1 MPGPEEITC
10 RLEQVG
16 IDYCIVGGLASIA
29 YGRPRLTLDADLVV
43 GLEPLEVGRLIA
55 AFPEDEFYLPPAE
68 VLQTELQRDA
78 RGHFNII
85 HQHSALRA
93 DCYLPGR
100 SELALWELV
109 HRQRMPLGS
118 GESWFAPPES
128 VIIHKLVFH
137 REGGSDKHLDDIRGM
152 LSAGTPIAR
161 TYEPSGIHTD
171 SKWHCLAPILSQVLI
186 DDAKPWHTSPPWA
199 SRCVNS

>member
-1 MPGPEEITC
+1 MPGPEEITR
-10 RLEQVG
+10 RLEQAG

-43 GLEPLEVGRLIA
+43 AANPALIASLIA
-55 AFPEDEFYLPPAE
+55 AFPAADFYLPPAE
-68 VLQTELQRDA
+68 VLQAEAQRDS

-100 SELALWELV
+100 SELARWELA
-109 HRQRMPLGS
+109 HRQRLPLGS
-118 GESWFAPPES
+118 GQAWFAPPES

-137 REGGSDKHLDDIRGM
+137 REGGSEKHLEDIRGI
-152 LSAGTPIAR
+152 LIGTKVDRKIIADWIDRLGLAESWSAAT
-161 TYEPSGIHTD
+161 SGL
-171 SKWHCLAPILSQVLI
+171 CPLAAGPT
-186 DDAKPWHTSPPWA
+186 A
-199 SRCVNS
+199 

>member
-1 MPGPEEITC
+1 MPGPEEITR
-10 RLEQVG
+10 RLEQAG

-43 GLEPLEVGRLIA
+43 AVDPGEIASLIE
-55 AFPEDEFYLPPAE
+55 AFPAVDFYLPPAE
-68 VLQTELQRDA
+68 VLHAEAQRDS

-100 SELALWELV
+100 SELARWELA
-109 HRQRMPLGS
+109 HRQRLPLGS
-118 GESWFAPPES
+118 GQAWFAPPES

-137 REGGSDKHLDDIRGM
+137 REGGSEKHLEDIRGI
-152 LSAGTPIAR
+152 LVGTHVDRKIIADWIEQLGLAESWSAAT
-161 TYEPSGIHTD
+161 SG
-171 SKWHCLAPILSQVLI
+171 L
-186 DDAKPWHTSPPWA
+186 
-199 SRCVNS
+199 

>member
-1 MPGPEEITC
+1 MPGPEEITR
-10 RLEQVG
+10 RLEQAG

-43 GLEPLEVGRLIA
+43 AANPARIASLIA
-55 AFPEDEFYLPPAE
+55 AFPAADFYLPPAE
-68 VLQTELQRDA
+68 VLQAEAQRDS

-100 SELALWELV
+100 SELARWELA
-109 HRQRMPLGS
+109 HRQRLPLGS
-118 GESWFAPPES
+118 GQAWFAPPES

-137 REGGSDKHLDDIRGM
+137 REGGSEKHLEDIRGI
-152 LSAGTPIAR
+152 LIGTKVDRKIIADWIDRLGLAESWSAAT
-161 TYEPSGIHTD
+161 SG
-171 SKWHCLAPILSQVLI
+171 L
-186 DDAKPWHTSPPWA
+186 
-199 SRCVNS
+199 